1 MKSESQGPVH
11 GGPLRLWQ
19 DFGLYSKYN
28 GKRWEGSELGWEG
41 SSEAV
46 RSGHICF
53 DVQTSTCLDWLEPT
67 PFSLLNILNFTPAFK
82 KEKAVFANR
91 WVMLG

>member
-53 DVQTSTCLDWLEPT
+53 DVQTSLFGLVGTHA
-67 PFSLLNILNFTPAFK
+67 ILIIKYFEFYSC
-82 KEKAVFANR
+82 F
-91 WVMLG
+91 